1 MRSADLVGSDFLGVG
16 WIFETRWSRIGP
28 ECTLALREPSTR
40 LLLNFSWGESVLA
53 GGRREQK
60 MAVRNRSESLVWGLI
75 ILALGVLL
83 QIHFLKP
90 ELHILQ
96 NLWRFW
102 PVLIIVLGVNKLL
115 RYFAARSQ
123 EGIEPPK

>member
-1 MRSADLVGSDFLGVG
+1 
-16 WIFETRWSRIGP
+16 
-28 ECTLALREPSTR
+28 
-40 LLLNFSWGESVLA
+40 
-53 GGRREQK
+53 
-60 MAVRNRSESLVWGLI
+60 MAVRNRSDSLVWGLI

-115 RYFAARSQ
+115 RYFSARNQ

>member
-1 MRSADLVGSDFLGVG
+1 MG
-16 WIFETRWSRIGP
+16 
-28 ECTLALREPSTR
+28 
-40 LLLNFSWGESVLA
+40 
-53 GGRREQK
+53 
-60 MAVRNRSESLVWGLI
+60 VRNRSESLTWGLI

-90 ELHILQ
+90 DLHILQ

-115 RYFAARSQ
+115 RYFSARSQ
-123 EGIEPPK
+123 DGSEPQK

>member
-1 MRSADLVGSDFLGVG
+1 
-16 WIFETRWSRIGP
+16 
-28 ECTLALREPSTR
+28 
-40 LLLNFSWGESVLA
+40 
-53 GGRREQK
+53 

-115 RYFAARSQ
+115 RYFSARGQ